1 MNKSIQMTTLLL
13 AVWGLA
19 ACATAVP
26 PPDVQVGQASTAV
39 TEAESLGAYEAA
51 PVELQAAR
59 SKLDQAKKAL
69 QAEDNLTAR
78 RLAEEAMADANLA
91 QAKAQTAKSRN
102 SAAALKDGIKTLQQE
117 VDRKSMH

>member
-1 MNKSIQMTTLLL
+1 MKKSVKMTTLLL

-19 ACATAVP
+19 ACATVVP

-39 TEAESLGAYEAA
+39 TEAESVGAYEAA

-59 SKLDQAKKAL
+59 DKLDQAKKAL

-91 QAKAQTAKSRN
+91 QAKARTAKSRT
-102 SAAALKDGIKTLQQE
+102 SAAALKEGIQTLQQE
-117 VDRKSMH
+117 VDRKAMH